1 MTGPPRRTEGHRDW
15 LTALG
20 LSAGPLAAIGLAR
33 FAYSLLL
40 PAMRAELRWSYAEA
54 GAMNTAN
61 AVGYLVGAVLA
72 APLLR
77 HTGVRPAFAPTVA
90 VTAGAVLACAATG
103 QFPVLLGLR
112 LLAGAAGAVAFV
124 AGAGLAAHAGA
135 HLPPRR
141 AAVLIG
147 VYVGGGGWGIVLSGL
162 SVAPVLSA
170 LGPAEGW
177 RAGWLVLG
185 LVAALATVPALLA
198 GRRVP
203 EPAGAPR
210 PGPAGGGWPRRRL
223 IPTVVAYALFGAGYI
238 AYLTFV
244 VALLR
249 TRGLSAA
256 QVGLFWVL
264 LGVAAGTG
272 FWWGGVL
279 GKARGGRGLALLL
292 AVLAAGAALPL
303 VTTGALAAYGSA
315 VLFGGSVLS
324 TAAAV
329 TVIARA
335 SLPAHQWNAAIAELT
350 AVFAAGQCVGPV
362 LAGALSDRF
371 GGLRAGLGLSVG
383 LLLLGAAVAVSQPD
397 RAWGR
402 RSPAPEKAPRRRRPA
417 A

>member
-1 MTGPPRRTEGHRDW
+1 
-15 LTALG
+15 
-20 LSAGPLAAIGLAR
+20 
-33 FAYSLLL
+33 
-40 PAMRAELRWSYAEA
+40 
-54 GAMNTAN
+54 
-61 AVGYLVGAVLA
+61 
-72 APLLR
+72 
-77 HTGVRPAFAPTVA
+77 
-90 VTAGAVLACAATG
+90 
-103 QFPVLLGLR
+103 
-112 LLAGAAGAVAFV
+112 
-124 AGAGLAAHAGA
+124 
-135 HLPPRR
+135 
-141 AAVLIG
+141 
-147 VYVGGGGWGIVLSGL
+147 
-162 SVAPVLSA
+162 
-170 LGPAEGW
+170 
-177 RAGWLVLG
+177 
-185 LVAALATVPALLA
+185 
-198 GRRVP
+198 
-203 EPAGAPR
+203 
-210 PGPAGGGWPRRRL
+210 
-223 IPTVVAYALFGAGYI
+223 VVAYALFGAGYI